1 MSWLESFNVVRD
13 IMVILA
19 ALALVCLSGFGA
31 WTVWQLYRLARELQA
46 ELRPILDSLHGTSE
60 SVRGVTTFVN
70 RQMVSPTSGAISL
83 GFAAR
88 GLLQLAGQFY
98 GELRGGGGSGGE
110 G

>member
-31 WTVWQLYRLARELQA
+31 WAVWQLYRLARELQA

-60 SVRGVTTFVN
+60 SVRGVTAFVN
-70 RQMVSPTSGAISL
+70 QQMVSPTTGAISL

-98 GELRGGGGSGGE
+98 GELRGGGSGGE